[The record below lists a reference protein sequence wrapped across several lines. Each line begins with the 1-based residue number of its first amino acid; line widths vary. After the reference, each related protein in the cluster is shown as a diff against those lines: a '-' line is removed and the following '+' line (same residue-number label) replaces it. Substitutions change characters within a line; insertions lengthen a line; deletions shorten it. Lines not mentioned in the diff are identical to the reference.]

1 MGVVVGR
8 AIVVSGTPGV
18 GKTLVATVLA
28 SRLGLDYLNLSDLVV
43 RESLYVGVDEARGS
57 LVIDE
62 ERLVR
67 RLAELL
73 SRSESDVVVDSHYG
87 EIIPEELVR
96 IIFVLRLNPAVL
108 YERLVSRG
116 WSVEKVKE
124 NVEAEI
130 LGVCTYNALSEHSAS
145 KVCEV
150 DVTGKEVEEVV
161 VELLDILNNVK
172 KCEVW
177 VDWLSQEFLH
187 EFIIKLLNTPT
198 NG

>member
-1 MGVVVGR
+1 MGK
-8 AIVVSGTPGV
+8 AIVISGTPGV
-18 GKTLVATVLA
+18 GKTLVATMLA
-28 SRLGLDYLNLSDLVV
+28 SRLGLNYLNLSDLVV
-43 RESLYVGVDEARGS
+43 RESLYVGVDEIRGS
-57 LVIDE
+57 FVIDE
-62 ERLVR
+62 ERLVK
-67 RLAELL
+67 RLTELL

-96 IIFVLRLNPAVL
+96 IIFVLRLNPAIL

-116 WSVEKVKE
+116 WGEEKVKE

-150 DVTGKEVEEVV
+150 DVTGKEVEKVV
-161 VELLDILNNVK
+161 KELLDILNNVK

-177 VDWLSQEFLH
+177 VDWLSQELPQD
-187 EFIIKLLNTPT
+187 FITKLLGTST
-198 NG
+198 NS